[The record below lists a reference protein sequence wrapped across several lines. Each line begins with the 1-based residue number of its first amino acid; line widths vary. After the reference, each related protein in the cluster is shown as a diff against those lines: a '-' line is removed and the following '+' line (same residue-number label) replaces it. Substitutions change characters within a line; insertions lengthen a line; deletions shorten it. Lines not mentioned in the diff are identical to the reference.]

1 MASSN
6 DDRFHWHFTAGE
18 STDSSISSM
27 ASATY
32 SVTGV
37 GAWSASFPGPRPAF
51 VASGNHTACDR
62 KLGEAWE

>member
-1 MASSN
+1 MVVIILTEVMMASSN

-32 SVTGV
+32 VQV
-37 GAWSASFPGPRPAF
+37 IDVPAMYMITCT
-51 VASGNHTACDR
+51 VLDYC
-62 KLGEAWE
+62 

>member
-1 MASSN
+1 MLTEVMMASSD

-32 SVTGV
+32 SRV
-37 GAWSASFPGPRPAF
+37 SHIIP
-51 VASGNHTACDR
+51 
-62 KLGEAWE
+62 